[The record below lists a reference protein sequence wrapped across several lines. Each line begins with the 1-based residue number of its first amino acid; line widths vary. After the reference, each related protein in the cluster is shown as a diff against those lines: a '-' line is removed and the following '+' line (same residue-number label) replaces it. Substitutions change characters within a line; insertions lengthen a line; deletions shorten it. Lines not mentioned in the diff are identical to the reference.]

1 MLSVR
6 LARAGVAHEIILA
19 GGSGGERRLTM
30 AVPGSEGLPPPA
42 VLDAAAIAALPLAMR
57 EGLPLHVAGPLSSGA
72 LRDLAE
78 LAQAWGQGGRH
89 GLAEVPVTAD
99 GIVTGL
105 APAPGHAALV
115 AWQNDLAST
124 AMLAAH
130 ATGAVQGGFA
140 VRAALRL
147 TGLCAGGGLREA
159 EAGAG
164 SLGLRF
170 LAIES
175 NAAAAGFID
184 PALGHAPLLAAMLQL
199 AAPLF
204 PGVGTGLIARPFRY
218 DALLQLKR
226 PSPAVP
232 DVMGSDCF
240 AVRFDGGG
248 LPPPALARLVSQHP
262 ALVAALA
269 TAEGEALVSADL
281 AFAAAGLRWPGR
293 PSLPRQ
299 LATVLALPMWR
310 DAAAAEASAL
320 DAAWEGPRGALGG
333 LLGLRVALDRG
344 ATVVADHFRWGMAL
358 AGLRRPWPR

>member
-6 LARAGVAHEIILA
+6 FARTGIAHEIIL
-19 GGSGGERRLTM
+19 SGGGGGQRRLTM
-30 AVPGSEGLPPPA
+30 AVPGSEGVPPPA

-57 EGLPLHVAGPLSSGA
+57 AGLPLHVAGPLSSGA
-72 LRDLAE
+72 IRDLAE
-78 LAQAWGQGGRH
+78 LAQAWAQGRRH
-89 GLAEVPVTAD
+89 GLADVPITAE

-105 APAPGHAALV
+105 TPAPGHAALV

-140 VRAALRL
+140 VQAALRL
-147 TGLCAGGGLREA
+147 TGLGAGGGLPEA
-159 EAGAG
+159 AAGAAA
-164 SLGLRF
+164 LGVPF
-170 LAIES
+170 LAVES

-204 PGVGTGLIARPFRY
+204 PGAGTGLIARPFRY
-218 DALLQLKR
+218 DALLQLRR
-226 PSPAVP
+226 PGPAVP

-240 AVRFDGGG
+240 AIRFDGGG
-248 LPPPALARLVSQHP
+248 QPPTLLARLVSRQP
-262 ALVAALA
+262 ALIAALA
-269 TAEGEALVSADL
+269 TAEGEALASADL
-281 AFAAAGLRWPGR
+281 AFAAAGLPPLGR
-293 PSLPRQ
+293 GSLPRR

-310 DAAAAEASAL
+310 DAAAAEARAL
-320 DAAWEGPRGALGG
+320 DAAWDGPRGALGG

-344 ATVVADHFRWGMAL
+344 AAVVADHLRWAMAL
-358 AGLRRPWPR
+358 AGLCRPWPR